1 MLFGAL
7 FAFATQTHK
16 PYTQLADIQR
26 LPVEVLQTT
35 PPISVVAVVTAYA
48 PQHSY
53 MIVQQQGH
61 GTYVDMNAELAA
73 QLATKIEIGDEILL
87 EGNAE
92 EGGFAPNLHPARIRV
107 LRHVGMPA
115 AIDVPGRDLYQ
126 EKYENV
132 FGRVEAHVT
141 QAARNPWDNVPNIR
155 LTLEAAGRS
164 FSALVFKA
172 DIPDSV
178 PWVGAT
184 VSVTGI
190 LGTEPNGR
198 HQRTRCAMF
207 VQGPSAVQ
215 VITPAKIDWTL
226 HSLRKINTLLTWGS
240 GTQIGDPVR
249 IAGQV
254 TSVTANNFYLQDD
267 TAGIPVVPAFAD
279 FPPVGQHLEILGRLK
294 ASKESG
300 YVISE
305 AVLRPATVAVS
316 NVLPRLAHVD
326 SLDFFGGQ
334 LITTRV
340 RLEGIRRGP
349 KNEVLAIQSKT
360 GGETATLARGPAPP
374 ATAYLRPGDTV
385 QLTGVA
391 EYDTDAMGPF
401 RLHLTLRSPSDIHLI
416 SRVPWYESFPWGI
429 GFATLCLVV
438 SLAFA
443 WIASLKRQVHKQ
455 TAALERVN
463 DAKSQFLANMSH
475 EIRTPMNGVLGMIR
489 ILLDMPLGEE
499 QREYAQTAEASAVS
513 LLRLLNDILDF
524 SKVES
529 GKLQIEHV
537 NFAIVPLL
545 RGTVELMR
553 PTASGKGLQLNLELP
568 DTVPAVLVG
577 DSTRIR
583 QIASNFISNA
593 LKFTQQ
599 GSVTVALSWQPTAS
613 ADASGQMRLTV
624 QDTGLGMTEE
634 QCQRLFQRFEQTDV
648 SIARRYGGTGL
659 GLAISKSLAELM
671 RGSVGVSSKP
681 GEGSLFWLELPLKV
695 GLETHLEAAEPSLQP
710 RSVAGGNILLAEDN
724 RTNQKIAMTFLKK
737 MGCQVTLAQTGAEA
751 VSAIQSGVSFDA
763 ILMDC
768 QMPVLDGFEA
778 TSQIRALGCSI
789 PIIALTAGAMSG
801 EREACLAAGMD
812 DYLAK
817 PFRPRELQ
825 EVLASWIG
833 KKSKLASR
841 SEPVPV
847 PKSNH
852 APKK

>member
-1 MLFGAL
+1 
-7 FAFATQTHK
+7 
-16 PYTQLADIQR
+16 
-26 LPVEVLQTT
+26 
-35 PPISVVAVVTAYA
+35 
-48 PQHSY
+48 
-53 MIVQQQGH
+53 
-61 GTYVDMNAELAA
+61 
-73 QLATKIEIGDEILL
+73 
-87 EGNAE
+87 
-92 EGGFAPNLHPARIRV
+92 
-107 LRHVGMPA
+107 
-115 AIDVPGRDLYQ
+115 
-126 EKYENV
+126 
-132 FGRVEAHVT
+132 
-141 QAARNPWDNVPNIR
+141 
-155 LTLEAAGRS
+155 
-164 FSALVFKA
+164 
-172 DIPDSV
+172 
-178 PWVGAT
+178 
-184 VSVTGI
+184 
-190 LGTEPNGR
+190 
-198 HQRTRCAMF
+198 
-207 VQGPSAVQ
+207 
-215 VITPAKIDWTL
+215 
-226 HSLRKINTLLTWGS
+226 
-240 GTQIGDPVR
+240 
-249 IAGQV
+249 
-254 TSVTANNFYLQDD
+254 
-267 TAGIPVVPAFAD
+267 
-279 FPPVGQHLEILGRLK
+279 
-294 ASKESG
+294 
-300 YVISE
+300 
-305 AVLRPATVAVS
+305 
-316 NVLPRLAHVD
+316 
-326 SLDFFGGQ
+326 
-334 LITTRV
+334 
-340 RLEGIRRGP
+340 
-349 KNEVLAIQSKT
+349 
-360 GGETATLARGPAPP
+360 
-374 ATAYLRPGDTV
+374 
-385 QLTGVA
+385 
-391 EYDTDAMGPF
+391 
-401 RLHLTLRSPSDIHLI
+401 
-416 SRVPWYESFPWGI
+416 
-429 GFATLCLVV
+429 
-438 SLAFA
+438 
-443 WIASLKRQVHKQ
+443 
-455 TAALERVN
+455 
-463 DAKSQFLANMSH
+463 
-475 EIRTPMNGVLGMIR
+475 
-489 ILLDMPLGEE
+489 MPLGDE
-499 QREYAQTAEASAVS
+499 QRECAQTAEASAVS

-537 NFAIVPLL
+537 NFAIAPLL
-545 RGTVELMR
+545 RGAVELMR

-568 DTVPAVLVG
+568 TALPPVLIG
-577 DSTRIR
+577 DSTRLR

-599 GSVTVALSWQPTAS
+599 GSVTVALAWQPPAAS
-613 ADASGQMRLTV
+613 DACGQMRLTV
-624 QDTGLGMTEE
+624 KDTGMGMTDE